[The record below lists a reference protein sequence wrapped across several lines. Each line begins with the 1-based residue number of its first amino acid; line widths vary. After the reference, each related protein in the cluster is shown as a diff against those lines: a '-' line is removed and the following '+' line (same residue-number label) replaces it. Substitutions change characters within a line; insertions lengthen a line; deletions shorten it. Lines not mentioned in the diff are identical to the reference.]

1 MIGICIEAGIS
12 CPSCESYVPLNALVP
27 SVLCP
32 GCGKDLEL
40 SLDVWKTVLED
51 SLEQAS
57 FLEDGE
63 GSSSTIFGSYNY
75 KVLYGRLAPRY
86 DDTKDDIDIDMLL
99 EKLDQ
104 GHVLHPESGAP
115 TRVRRLPEQYR
126 DTFKGVVALI
136 GEDPSQLP
144 GASEGLPM
152 KTGLSG
158 PIAFGCPNCGGS
170 LIVDGT
176 SRMVDC
182 RFCET
187 QVYMPDD
194 LWRRLHPVKKEKR
207 WFLLF
212 DEFQKP
218 FTWGDDIWDATC
230 DADGNLYILTEPEYG
245 DSPLLVSTKPDR
257 LLRWRR
263 DDLDIQPSTSR
274 GEPMLAL
281 AGGNRLLVTCADRSG
296 LFILSSIDG
305 SSLGVLDAPEG
316 DGSPPEE
323 CFSMKD
329 CFDFAVFP
337 NDTLFLYRDCDRS
350 NESGCFYEF
359 QRFDVDGNFLKL
371 WDHIEEKPGF
381 RDRMRKWWSGA
392 RRKAAYLTDTSDYPV
407 RTRDSDIRLAIGQDG
422 SVYML
427 SYNNLLRLDR
437 TGKKVYLVELP
448 CNYTSGRPVVNA
460 SGEAFV
466 IVQGDNDR
474 TEVLSVSPDGTS
486 VSVAVASTLDGGPI
500 EDGSILVLS
509 PHGRFSVLDYNG
521 GWIDAERRLRL
532 PGEGTSR
539 QEAEQ
544 Q

>member
-27 SVLCP
+27 SVLCS

-40 SLDVWKTVLED
+40 GIDVWKTVLED

-99 EKLDQ
+99 EKLDE

-115 TRVRRLPEQYR
+115 TRIRRLPEQYR
-126 DTFKGVVALI
+126 DAFRGVVALI

-144 GASEGLPM
+144 GASEGQPM

-158 PIAFGCPNCGGS
+158 PIAFQCPNCGGS

-176 SRMVDC
+176 SRMADC

-187 QVYMPDD
+187 QVYLPDD

-218 FTWGDDIWDATC
+218 FTWGDDVWDAVYDT
-230 DADGNLYILTEPEYG
+230 DGNLYILIEHEYG

-257 LLRWRR
+257 MLRWRR
-263 DDLDIQPSTSR
+263 GDLDIKPSTSG
-274 GEPMLAL
+274 GEPRIAL
-281 AGGNRLLVTCADRSG
+281 AGDNRLLVTCGSG
-296 LFILSSIDG
+296 LFILSSLDG

-316 DGSPPEE
+316 NGTPPEQR
-323 CFSMKD
+323 FSMKG
-329 CFDFAVFP
+329 CFDFGVFP
-337 NDTLFLYRDCDRS
+337 GDTLFLYRDCDRS
-350 NESGCFYEF
+350 NESGYFYKF
-359 QRFDVDGNFLKL
+359 QRFDLEGNFKKL
-371 WDHIEEKPGF
+371 WDRTEEKLGF
-381 RDRMRKWWSGA
+381 RDRVRKWWSGS
-392 RRKAAYLTDTSDYPV
+392 RRKAAYFTDTSSYPV

-427 SYNNLLRLDR
+427 SYNNLLRLDH

-448 CNYTSGRPVVNA
+448 CSYTSGRPVVNA
-460 SGEAFV
+460 SGEVFV
-466 IVQGDNDR
+466 LVHGENDK

-486 VSVAVASTLDGGPI
+486 VSVAVASTLDGGPV
-500 EDGSILVLS
+500 EDVEILTLS
-509 PHGRFSVLDYNG
+509 PDGRFSLLGYNG
-521 GWIDAERRLRL
+521 KWIDAERQLRL
-532 PGEGTSR
+532 PGECTST
-539 QEAEQ
+539 QEAKQ
-544 Q
+544 P